1 MVVLKK
7 QLNQVEII
15 GRLKEVK
22 LEEGTNFRG
31 NEEIKGYITVL
42 VKDKDKENQIRV
54 QIQERKYNAKGNIS
68 GLYSGAIKV
77 RDEYVSMEEVNE
89 ITDATLIKVS
99 GELTYREYYNNNDQL
114 VKFNNIKGRFYHSM
128 TKDQVIK
135 AGGPKAIINVEAV
148 VEGMREETDSEGL
161 PTDRLVVNLM
171 NVNYFGDEPN
181 PNFSPLVPIEAIVE
195 SDISDALENLY
206 NVGDTGKFT
215 LKINNYPVEE
225 DVDEEKI
232 EQVSGFGNTEE
243 LNNNRAVTKF
253 ERNYEIIGGTEP
265 FMDNKA
271 FEEEDLEE
279 LAKWK
284 EKAKRDLEEGYV
296 PTAKIEQQ
304 AENAFGQSSKK
315 EEKITIEDSDIPD
328 F

>member
-22 LEEGTNFRG
+22 LEEGENSRG
-31 NEEIKGYITVL
+31 DEQIRGYITVL
-42 VKDKDKENQIRV
+42 VKDKDRENQIRV

-68 GLYSGAIKV
+68 GLYSGVIKV
-77 RDEYVSMEEVNE
+77 RDEYISMEEVNE
-89 ITDATLIKVS
+89 VADATLIKVT
-99 GELTYREYYNNNDQL
+99 GELTYREYYKEDRL
-114 VKFNNIKGRFYHSM
+114 VKFSSVKGKFYHSM
-128 TKDQVIK
+128 TKEQVIK
-135 AGGPKAIINVEAV
+135 VGGPKAIANIEAV
-148 VEGMREETDSEGL
+148 VEGMREETDSSGL
-161 PTDRLVVNLM
+161 PTDRLIVNLM

-195 SDISDALENLY
+195 SDISDTLENLY
-206 NVGDTGKFT
+206 DVGETGKFT
-215 LKINNYPVEE
+215 LKINNYAIEE
-225 DVDEEKI
+225 EVNEEEI

-265 FMDNKA
+265 FMDSKA

-304 AENAFGQSSKK
+304 AENAFGKTDKK